1 MNISRTNID
10 ELNAVIKLTI
20 EKSDY
25 EATVNETLKDYKKKA
40 NMPGFRKGMV
50 PAGLIKKMYG
60 KAVLAEEINKMLSS
74 ELSRYM
80 SEENLQIL
88 GEPLPNETEQKPIDF
103 DHDEDFEFI
112 FDLGLSPVI
121 DIDFKKLGKLPVYE
135 IAIDDEMINN
145 QVEAFQ
151 NRFGS
156 YVDAEVS
163 AEKDNLIGSLKQ
175 LDENGAILEGGIQV
189 EEAQVSIDMVKAKK
203 EKKALLGKSAG
214 DTIKFNPKTAFE
226 NDNHLKQI
234 LKIDDAQAESLTS
247 EFELSI
253 SKVNTFVPAEL
264 NEEMFQKSL
273 GGATDVTTIEQFK
286 EKIAEDLKSNL
297 GYSTDYRFLIDTKQ
311 ALTKYVGMKLPE
323 EFLKRWLV
331 YSNEKITREQVDE
344 EFDHFV
350 KDLEWTLIK
359 SRLAKDNDLRVREED
374 VVALAKET
382 ALMQFRQYGMFS
394 VPDEYLDNYA
404 KSLLKNEEERHRLV
418 EKKSESMVLEYIKAN
433 AELDEKTVS
442 QKAFDDLFEDQL

>member
-1 MNISRTNID
+1 MNISKTNID

-25 EATVNETLKDYKKKA
+25 DATVNETLKDYRKKA

-60 KAVLAEEINKMLSS
+60 KAILAEEINKILSK
-74 ELSRYM
+74 ELNRYI

-103 DHDEDFEFI
+103 DHDENFEFV
-112 FDLGLSPVI
+112 FDLGFLPAIV
-121 DIDFKKLGKLPVYE
+121 IDFKKLGKLPLYE
-135 IAIDDEMINN
+135 ITIDEEMINN

-151 NRFGS
+151 NRFGN

-163 AEKDNLIGSLKQ
+163 TGKDNLIGSLKQ
-175 LDENGAILEGGIQV
+175 LDEKGAVLESGIQV
-189 EEAQVSIDMVKAKK
+189 EEAQVSIQMVKTKK
-203 EKKALLGKSAG
+203 LKSVFLGKKAG
-214 DTIKFNPKTAFE
+214 DIIKFNPAKAF
-226 NDNHLKQI
+226 DDKHYLKQL
-234 LKIDDAQAESLTS
+234 LKIEEAEAESLTS
-247 EFELSI
+247 DFELTV

-264 NEEMFQKSL
+264 NEEMFKKSL
-273 GGATDVTTIEQFK
+273 GEVADVTTLEQFK
-286 EKIAEDLKSNL
+286 EKIAEDLKENL
-297 GYSTDYRFLIDTKQ
+297 RYSTEYRFLVDTKE
-311 ALTKYVGMKLPE
+311 ALTKYVSMKLPV

-344 EFDHFV
+344 EFDLFV

-359 SRLAKDNDLRVREED
+359 SRLAKDNGLKVNEAD

-382 ALMQFRQYGMFS
+382 ALMQFRQYGMFN

-404 KSLLKNEEERHRLV
+404 KSILKNEEERRHLV
-418 EKKSESMVLEYIKAN
+418 EKKSEGMVLEFIKNN
-433 AELDEKTVS
+433 ADLEVKAVT
-442 QKAFDDLFEDQL
+442 QKAFDDLFEK

>member
-10 ELNAVIKLTI
+10 ELNAVIRLSI

-25 EATVNETLKDYKKKA
+25 EATVNETLKDYRKKA

-60 KAVLAEEINKMLSS
+60 KAVLAEEINKILSS
-74 ELSRYM
+74 ELGRYI
-80 SEENLQIL
+80 SEEKLQIL

-103 DHDEDFEFI
+103 DHDETFEFV
-112 FDLGLSPVI
+112 FDLGFSPSI
-121 DIDFKKLGKLPVYE
+121 DIDFKKTGKLPLYE
-135 IAIDDEMINN
+135 IIVDEEMINN

-163 AEKDNLIGSLKQ
+163 TEKDNLIGSIKQ
-175 LDENGAILEGGIQV
+175 LDTGGTVLDGGINL
-189 EEAQVSIDMVKAKK
+189 EEVQVSLKMVKLKK
-203 EKKALLGKSAG
+203 SKNALLGKKAG
-214 DTIKFNPKTAFE
+214 DTFTFNPKTSFD
-226 NDNHLKQI
+226 NDHYLKQV
-234 LKIDDAQAESLTS
+234 LKIDDAQAADLKAD
-247 EFELSI
+247 FEMTV

-273 GGATDVTTIEQFK
+273 GGTTDVTTIEQFR
-286 EKIAEDLKSNL
+286 EKIAEDLKANL
-297 GYSTDYRFLIDTKQ
+297 GYSSEYRFLIDTKE
-311 ALTKYVGMKLPE
+311 ALTSFVGMKLPV

-331 YSNEKITREQVDE
+331 YSNENITREQVDE
-344 EFDHFV
+344 EFSHFI

-359 SRLAKDNDLRVREED
+359 SRLAKDNNLQVSEAD

-382 ALMQFRQYGMFS
+382 ALMQFRQYGMFN

-404 KSLLKNEEERHRLV
+404 KSILKNEEERHRLV
-418 EKKSESMVLEYIKAN
+418 EKKSESQVLEFIKAH
-433 AELDEKTVS
+433 AELDVKSVT
-442 QKAFDDLFEDQL
+442 QKAFDDLFEK